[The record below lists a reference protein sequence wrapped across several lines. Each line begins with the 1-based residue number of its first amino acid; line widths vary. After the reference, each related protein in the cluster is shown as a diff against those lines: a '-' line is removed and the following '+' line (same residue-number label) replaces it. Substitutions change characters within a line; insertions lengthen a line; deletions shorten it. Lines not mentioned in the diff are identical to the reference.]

1 MAYTFVYMCIH
12 SSHENCSYWML
23 GPYMAVGGGGEALA
37 VAFEP
42 TSTINRYISLNSLYS
57 ENKSCC
63 VWDLRYKTAEFT
75 KEY

>member
-1 MAYTFVYMCIH
+1 
-12 SSHENCSYWML
+12 
-23 GPYMAVGGGGEALA
+23 MAVGGGGGGEALA

-57 ENKSCC
+57 ENKYSENKSCC